1 MKQLLGGRI
10 ELLAVDGVKETR
22 SGGTVQGDVL
32 CRGKVRAQRQFL
44 VNHADPHRTGMMR
57 IFKPDFFAV
66 NEDFTGV
73 WLELSG
79 KNVNQRA
86 FAGAVFAQER
96 MNLAGMQDKVHPVQ
110 R

>member
-10 ELLAVDGVKETR
+10 ELLAVDGVKEIR
-22 SGGTVQGDVL
+22 SGGTLQGDVL
-32 CRGKVRAQRQFL
+32 CRGKVRTQRQFL
-44 VNHADPHRTGMMR
+44 VNHADPQRTGMMR

-66 NEDFTGV
+66 NEDFTCV

-86 FAGAVFAQER
+86 FAGTVFAQEC